1 MTLRISSCSL
11 MMMTMTTTMMMTK
24 MTTVMMMMIVI
35 VLKVMMVCRRCD
47 VSDDDDN
54 NFYSYGDVY
63 SDGGDGVMTMMMVTL
78 RIKSWMVMMM
88 MMMTVVE
95 MTLTSIIQWEWWLS
109 LPQSLQCILRKKQFA
124 CVYIKKVFIGFNS
137 LSDQHNI
144 WRHSSDAVRVQG
156 HEESKF

>member
-1 MTLRISSCSL
+1 
-11 MMMTMTTTMMMTK
+11 
-24 MTTVMMMMIVI
+24 
-35 VLKVMMVCRRCD
+35 MVFGRCD

-54 NFYSYGDVY
+54 NFYGYGDVY
-63 SDGGDGVMTMMMVTL
+63 SDGGDGVMMMMMVTL
-78 RIKSWMVMMM
+78 RIKFWMVMMM

-95 MTLTSIIQWEWWLS
+95 MTLTAIQWEWWLS

>member
-11 MMMTMTTTMMMTK
+11 MMMTMMTTMMMTK
-24 MTTVMMMMIVI
+24 MTTVMIVI
-35 VLKVMMVCRRCD
+35 VLKVMMVFGRCD

-54 NFYSYGDVY
+54 NFYGYGDVY
-63 SDGGDGVMTMMMVTL
+63 SDCGDGVMMMMMVTL
-78 RIKSWMVMMM
+78 RIKFWMVMMMMMM

-95 MTLTSIIQWEWWLS
+95 MTLTAIQWEWWLS

-156 HEESKF
+156 YEESKF